1 MTLVVAG
8 LSLSLTIL
16 LGTFFADLGRAS
28 TARTRAQTAAD
39 AAALAAVAEVA
50 PFGAG
55 RQEELA
61 REYAEENGG
70 RLVECRCVAGA
81 SAVQVT
87 VALGAI
93 EATAR
98 ATLDPAMLG
107 PGLLA
112 FDGRGLHPRLA
123 AALRSL
129 IDATRGAV
137 HVSSGYRSPRDQAML
152 WAEAVR
158 RYGSPEAADDWVAP
172 PGSSMHERGL
182 AVDLTGD
189 IPTAAR
195 TIEMLGLPLY
205 RPLSNEPWH
214 FELVGSRS

>member
-1 MTLVVAG
+1 MPRRRCVSNSHDARGRRPQSLAHDLAG
-8 LSLSLTIL
+8 NL
-16 LGTFFADLGRAS
+16 LRGPRSCVHRLDDA
-28 TARTRAQTAAD
+28 AQTAAD

-61 REYAEENGG
+61 REYAEGNGG

-87 VALGAI
+87 VALGAV

-112 FDGRGLHPRLA
+112 FDGRGLHPVLPPPFA
-123 AALRSL
+123 A
-129 IDATRGAV
+129 
-137 HVSSGYRSPRDQAML
+137 
-152 WAEAVR
+152 
-158 RYGSPEAADDWVAP
+158 
-172 PGSSMHERGL
+172 
-182 AVDLTGD
+182 
-189 IPTAAR
+189 
-195 TIEMLGLPLY
+195 
-205 RPLSNEPWH
+205 
-214 FELVGSRS
+214 

>member
-1 MTLVVAG
+1 MTVAVAG

-39 AAALAAVAEVA
+39 AAALAAVAEVS

-55 RQEELA
+55 RQKEIA
-61 REYAEENGG
+61 REYAEENEA
-70 RLVECRCVAGA
+70 RLIECRCVPGA

-87 VALGAI
+87 VALGSV

-98 ATLDPAMLG
+98 ATFDPAMLG
-107 PGLLA
+107 PGLMA
-112 FDGRGLHPRLA
+112 FDGRGLHPPLAVAVDRL
-123 AALRSL
+123 
-129 IDATRGAV
+129 IGATRGAV
-137 HVSSGYRSPRDQAML
+137 HVSSGFRSPQDQAML

-158 RYGSPEAADDWVAP
+158 RHGSPEAADDWVAP

-182 AVDLTGD
+182 AVDLAGD
-189 IPTAAR
+189 IPTAVR
-195 TIEMLGLPLY
+195 TIEVLGLPLY

-214 FELVGSRS
+214 FELLGSRS

>member
-16 LGTFFADLGRAS
+16 LGTFFTDLGRAS
-28 TARTRAQTAAD
+28 TARARAQTAAD
-39 AAALAAVAEVA
+39 AAALAAVAEVS
-50 PFGAG
+50 PFGSG
-55 RQEELA
+55 RQADVA
-61 REYAEENGG
+61 RAYAKDNGG
-70 RLVECRCVAGA
+70 RLIECRCVSGA

-87 VALGAI
+87 VALDAV

-98 ATLDPAMLG
+98 ATLDPAMIG

-112 FDGRGLHPRLA
+112 FDERGLHPRLA
-123 AALRSL
+123 AAVDGL
-129 IDATRGAV
+129 IEATRGAV
-137 HVSSGYRSPRDQAML
+137 YVSSGFRSPQEQEML
-152 WAEAVR
+152 WTEAVR
-158 RYGSPEAADDWVAP
+158 RYGTREAADDWVAP

-182 AVDLTGD
+182 AVDLGGD
-189 IPTAAR
+189 IPTATR
-195 TIEMLGLPLY
+195 MIEVLGLPLY